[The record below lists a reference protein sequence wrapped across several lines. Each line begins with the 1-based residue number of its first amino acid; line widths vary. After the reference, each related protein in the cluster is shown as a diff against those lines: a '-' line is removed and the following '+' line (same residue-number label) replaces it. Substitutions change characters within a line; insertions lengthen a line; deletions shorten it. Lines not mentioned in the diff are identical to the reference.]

1 MGWLGVFTFRL
12 GCSCWGRY
20 MVAKKMRGKYKIAD
34 QKDANPRDDLF
45 ACATEWTAALGE
57 RPYMGGDSPSLAD
70 LGVYGVLQ
78 AVRGMDTFTDLLEH
92 DAALAGW
99 YKRMAAQVRPSRLPT
114 DGVAYVDPRA

>member
-1 MGWLGVFTFRL
+1 
-12 GCSCWGRY
+12 

-99 YKRMAAQVRPSRLPT
+99 YKRMAVQVRPSRLPT